1 MSLPYKQGLI
11 YRLYALSGVE
21 SVWGEEEGLALMR
34 EDRAA
39 EGREWVGSERGVFLH
54 LHRYFFRILI
64 LEELVVNE

>member
-1 MSLPYKQGLI
+1 VSLPYKQGLI
-11 YRLYALSGVE
+11 YRLYALLGVE

-39 EGREWVGSERGVFLH
+39 ANGWSLGGVSSSTSTDI
-54 LHRYFFRILI
+54 FFRILI